1 MAIKKIIAAFLIL
14 TLILV
19 MVCAVDDSLTTCVNS
34 CLPQCIETAPS
45 SLRPKCE
52 TACLEFCTAN

>member
-14 TLILV
+14 TFLV
-19 MVCAVDDSLTTCVNS
+19 MVCAVDDPLTTCVNS

-52 TACLEFCTAN
+52 TACLEFCAAN